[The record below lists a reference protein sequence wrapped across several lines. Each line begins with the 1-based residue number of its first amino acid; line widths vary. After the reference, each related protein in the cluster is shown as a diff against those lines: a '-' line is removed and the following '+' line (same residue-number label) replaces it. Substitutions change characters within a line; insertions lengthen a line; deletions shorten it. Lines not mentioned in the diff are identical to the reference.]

1 MLDDNNNIMG
11 MIDTDVDWNAGTWAA
26 EEHRAINQTYDSNL
40 DYAAHLSICA
50 ALLNS
55 YLSFMTEEDK
65 AKFNTKALKAA
76 IWLHDLIE
84 DSHRVNY
91 HTILDKFG
99 KDVAEIVFLVT
110 DCKGR
115 NRAERHNDAYFSE
128 IAASIDAALVKI
140 CDFYAN
146 SLYSRVSGSSMYRKY
161 QKEYGNLK
169 EKLYRPE
176 FETIFTGLSYIFNP
190 DSDCS
195 GHEKT
200 VRIAQTKFKLK

>member
-1 MLDDNNNIMG
+1 MLDGNNIMG
-11 MIDTDVDWNAGTWAA
+11 MIDTDIDWAVGAWAT
-26 EEHRAINQTYDSNL
+26 EEHRAINQNYDSNL

-50 ALLNS
+50 SLLNC
-55 YLSFMTEEDK
+55 YLSFMSEEDK
-65 AKFNTKALKAA
+65 SEFNIKALKAA

-110 DCKGR
+110 DNKGR
-115 NRAERHNDAYFSE
+115 NRAERHNEVYFSE
-128 IAASIDAALVKI
+128 IAASMDASLVKI

-146 SLYSRVSGSSMYRKY
+146 SLYSRVSGSSMYSKY
-161 QKEYGNLK
+161 QKEFGTLR

-176 FETIFTGLSYIFNP
+176 FETIFTDLSYVLNP

-195 GHEKT
+195 GFEKVVKT
-200 VRIAQTKFKLK
+200 AQNRFKLK